1 MKHYILILLTYF
13 FTSGFSQKNLF
24 ITIEPQFNCVD
35 LQINTQYTAADGK
48 ELKLDHFDYYISNI
62 IITHDG

>member
-24 ITIEPQFNCVD
+24 VTIDPQFNGVD
-35 LQINTQYTAADGK
+35 LQMTTQYTAADGK
-48 ELKLDHFDYYISNI
+48 VLKLDHFDYYFKYNYYA
-62 IITHDG
+62 